1 MMEDGISEFTTI
13 WFIMMSQ
20 KKERRERDEREEF
33 DFVDEGKF
41 AFNILL
47 HKKMVVNITSSVRRT
62 CTREDEKDS

>member
-1 MMEDGISEFTTI
+1 
-13 WFIMMSQ
+13 MSQ

-62 CTREDEKDS
+62 CTREHEKDS